1 MNPQWQLSQRQREI
15 ALHLRRKMFTP
26 KFFSGIVAILL
37 IAFVVACAPVPMAQP
52 TAIAVPAS
60 PIPQPTI
67 TALLPTPAATTIT
80 IPPTPT
86 LKPITLKE
94 RKNIFEQVWATV
106 RDKYVYTDF
115 RGVDWQKVHD
125 EFAPKV
131 AATTTPESFYI
142 LLEDMI
148 EKLGDDHAYFESPQR
163 VAEREQKESSTLV
176 FGGIG
181 AYIQEDGIILRIL
194 KNGPADLAGVKP
206 FEIIKTIDGVAY
218 TDKQAFGLGGPIT
231 AIRGPVGTRAN
242 LTIQSFDGK
251 TRSVAIQR
259 QVVAGADVDAPEV
272 MRLPGTQVGILT
284 IKTFAVNNMDTQIK
298 TLLQKL
304 GEGGPLDGL
313 IIDLRTNDGGYV
325 EIMLR
330 TLGLVTAGGPIGNS
344 SSRDSTTSPVL
355 VTRMLVTPLFQN
367 VPIVVLTSRYTIS
380 AGEVFAAGMQS
391 LKRARVVGTPSA
403 GSTNSTKRYNFSDKS
418 TLWLTYRSFH
428 LLDGTSIQ
436 GHGVQP
442 DRVVEPKW
450 DVFGTMDDPQ
460 IQAALEEL
468 KKK

>member
-1 MNPQWQLSQRQREI
+1 
-15 ALHLRRKMFTP
+15 
-26 KFFSGIVAILL
+26 
-37 IAFVVACAPVPMAQP
+37 
-52 TAIAVPAS
+52 
-60 PIPQPTI
+60 
-67 TALLPTPAATTIT
+67 
-80 IPPTPT
+80 
-86 LKPITLKE
+86 
-94 RKNIFEQVWATV
+94 
-106 RDKYVYTDF
+106 
-115 RGVDWQKVHD
+115 
-125 EFAPKV
+125 
-131 AATTTPESFYI
+131 
-142 LLEDMI
+142 
-148 EKLGDDHAYFESPQR
+148 
-163 VAEREQKESSTLV
+163 
-176 FGGIG
+176 
-181 AYIQEDGIILRIL
+181 
-194 KNGPADLAGVKP
+194 
-206 FEIIKTIDGVAY
+206 
-218 TDKQAFGLGGPIT
+218 
-231 AIRGPVGTRAN
+231 
-242 LTIQSFDGK
+242 
-251 TRSVAIQR
+251 
-259 QVVAGADVDAPEV
+259 
-272 MRLPGTQVGILT
+272 
-284 IKTFAVNNMDTQIK
+284 MDTQIK